1 MLYYPGKVLS
11 MSSTLSIDF
20 SSAHSVRNTIISE
33 NWHLVEID
41 FFFRFNVL
49 RSNYTFN
56 LVSEIKSLDYGL
68 DN

>member
-1 MLYYPGKVLS
+1 MLYHPGKVLS
-11 MSSTLSIDF
+11 MSSTLSLDF

-33 NWHLVEID
+33 NWYLVEID
-41 FFFRFNVL
+41 FFSGLMYF